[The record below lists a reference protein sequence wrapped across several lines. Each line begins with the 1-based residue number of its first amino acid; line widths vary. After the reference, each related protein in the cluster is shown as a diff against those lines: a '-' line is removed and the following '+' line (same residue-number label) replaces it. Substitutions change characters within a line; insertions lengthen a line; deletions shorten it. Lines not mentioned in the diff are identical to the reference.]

1 MTLSHSGPDAASA
14 FSGLAAGDGLLIGA
28 ALLWSIQVHVYS
40 SRNCITSKSITT
52 CDILGREVPRG
63 MAWVSYSQF
72 GKHGARPGHCLMHT
86 LPNVCCTTIETA
98 LGGPDGC
105 QGLRHVPRGK
115 TAMHF
120 VLYTADQVSLLVL
133 LVLQTVRLGR
143 HAAKFEPLAMAAA
156 SMTAMAV
163 LSDVWLAADVSSAVI
178 GGKAADSV
186 WAGCR

>member
-1 MTLSHSGPDAASA
+1 
-14 FSGLAAGDGLLIGA
+14 
-28 ALLWSIQVHVYS
+28 
-40 SRNCITSKSITT
+40 
-52 CDILGREVPRG
+52 
-63 MAWVSYSQF
+63 
-72 GKHGARPGHCLMHT
+72 MH
-86 LPNVCCTTIETA
+86 I
-98 LGGPDGC
+98 
-105 QGLRHVPRGK
+105 
-115 TAMHF
+115 
-120 VLYTADQVSLLVL
+120 VLYTADQASLLVL